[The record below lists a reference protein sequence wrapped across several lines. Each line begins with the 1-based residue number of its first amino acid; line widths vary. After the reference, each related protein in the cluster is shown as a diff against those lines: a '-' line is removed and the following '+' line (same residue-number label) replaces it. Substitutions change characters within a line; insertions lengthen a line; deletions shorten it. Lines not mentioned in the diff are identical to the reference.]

1 MNVFRYL
8 RSSFSARLSLW
19 VTGFVTAIFVVAL
32 TLLFRFSLAVVKDE
46 SLEQNMQVLE
56 HAALRVDRILHRTEM
71 TAKTASWMIR
81 QHLAQTT
88 IVHGLCQEVMQSNPW
103 IDSCY
108 VMPASQ
114 MKVETARWREPL
126 LDSVSDSVA
135 LRPMVMTY
143 YLPLYDDQ
151 GESCLTLAIDVQIDW
166 RETHSELTTQI
177 PYAHCF
183 LQGLGGLY
191 RLETSGYRSQQI
203 DGTNTYHYYRP
214 FSNTDWGIAM
224 LCPER
229 DIMADY
235 NRLQT
240 IGIIVMVV
248 VLLLLLLI
256 CRLVIDHNLKPL
268 DLLSSKVRRISQN
281 YFDDPIPAN
290 NRQDEIGEL
299 QRGFSSMQRALV
311 SHLTEMHQKTT
322 ELQERNQALQVA
334 YERGREDERTKT
346 VFLSSISEQIM
357 VPVNEIYAATDRL
370 SVRYQNFTKEEM
382 SQLQQQISAHSDTI
396 TTLIDQTLITSR
408 GATSDSDNNDSKMP
422 TQ

>member
-32 TLLFRFSLAVVKDE
+32 TLLFRFSLTVVKDE

-56 HAALRVDRILHRTEM
+56 HAALRVDWILHRTET

-81 QHLAQTT
+81 QHLAYTT

-114 MKVETARWREPL
+114 LKVEKACWQEPL

-135 LRPMVMTY
+135 LRPMIMTY
-143 YLPLYDDQ
+143 YLPVFDDQ

-166 RETHSELTTQI
+166 RETRSEVTTQI

-183 LQGLGGLY
+183 LQGVGGLY
-191 RLETSGYRSQQI
+191 RLETSGYQSQKNN
-203 DGTNTYHYYRP
+203 GTNVYHYYRP

-240 IGIIVMVV
+240 IGFIVMVV

-256 CRLVIDHNLKPL
+256 CRLVIDHILKPL

-281 YFDDPIPAN
+281 CFDDPIPTN

-299 QRGFSSMQRALV
+299 QRGFSSMQQALV
-311 SHLTEMHQKTT
+311 SHLSEMHQKTA

-334 YERGREDERTKT
+334 YKRGREDERTKT

-357 VPVNEIYAATDRL
+357 VPVNEIYVATDRL
-370 SVRYQNFTKEEM
+370 SERYQNITKEEM
-382 SQLQQQISAHSDTI
+382 NQLQQQISAHSDTI
-396 TTLIDQTLITSR
+396 TSLIGQTLITSQ
-408 GATSDSDNNDSKMP
+408 GASDSDNNGSKSP
-422 TQ
+422 IR

>member
-1 MNVFRYL
+1 
-8 RSSFSARLSLW
+8 
-19 VTGFVTAIFVVAL
+19 
-32 TLLFRFSLAVVKDE
+32 
-46 SLEQNMQVLE
+46 
-56 HAALRVDRILHRTEM
+56 
-71 TAKTASWMIR
+71 
-81 QHLAQTT
+81 
-88 IVHGLCQEVMQSNPW
+88 
-103 IDSCY
+103 
-108 VMPASQ
+108 
-114 MKVETARWREPL
+114 
-126 LDSVSDSVA
+126 
-135 LRPMVMTY
+135 
-143 YLPLYDDQ
+143 
-151 GESCLTLAIDVQIDW
+151 
-166 RETHSELTTQI
+166 
-177 PYAHCF
+177 
-183 LQGLGGLY
+183 
-191 RLETSGYRSQQI
+191 
-203 DGTNTYHYYRP
+203 
-214 FSNTDWGIAM
+214 
-224 LCPER
+224 
-229 DIMADY
+229 
-235 NRLQT
+235 
-240 IGIIVMVV
+240 VMVV

-408 GATSDSDNNDSKMP
+408 GATSDSDNNDSKTP